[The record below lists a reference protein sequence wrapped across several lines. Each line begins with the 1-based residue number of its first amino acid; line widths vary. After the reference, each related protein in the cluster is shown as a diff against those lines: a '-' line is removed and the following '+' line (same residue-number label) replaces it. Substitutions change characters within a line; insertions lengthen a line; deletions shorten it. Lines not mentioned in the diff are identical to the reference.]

1 MKCQFPNKGHKIVMA
16 YLRKTGQTLTLSEGA
31 FSLTRGAP
39 EFTIIEKACRARAI
53 FLAPNGQILVC
64 GIEIKTEWDME
75 RIRRRVEDHL
85 RKSASE
91 EEIIRIAACLG
102 LL

>member
-16 YLRKTGQTLTLSEGA
+16 YLRKTGQTLTLFEGA
-31 FSLTRGAP
+31 FSLTRGAA
-39 EFTIIEKACRARAI
+39 EFTIIEQACRARAI
-53 FLAPNGQILVC
+53 LLTPTGQIRIC
-64 GIEIKTEWDME
+64 GIEIHTEWDMP

>member
-1 MKCQFPNKGHKIVMA
+1 MKCQFPKHGHKIVMA
-16 YLRKTGQTLTLSEGA
+16 YLRKTGQTLTFSGGA
-31 FSLTRGAP
+31 FSLARGIP
-39 EFTIIEKACRARAI
+39 EFTIIERACRARAI
-53 FLAPNGQILVC
+53 YLASNGQIRVC
-64 GIEIKTEWDME
+64 GVEIGTEWDMA

-91 EEIIRIAACLG
+91 EEIIRIATCLG